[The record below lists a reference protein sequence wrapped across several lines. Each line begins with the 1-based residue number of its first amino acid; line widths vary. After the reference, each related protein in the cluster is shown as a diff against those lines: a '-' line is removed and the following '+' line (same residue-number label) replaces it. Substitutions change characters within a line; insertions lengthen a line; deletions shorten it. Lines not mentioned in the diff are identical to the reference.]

1 MSGIIQVGGGGIL
14 RMEPGGV
21 MSLDTGSF
29 NPASIPDFR
38 FWYDFSDLTTMH
50 QDAGRTTP
58 VTAAGQPI
66 RSVAN
71 KFDITGIG
79 GVGAAG
85 EPYAVENPVNANDV
99 TYELA
104 SSDPSPGAGNVHADF
119 TANTPTVAL
128 IASTASDV
136 MTNGVDSWTGYAVF
150 PITPSGPSSVA
161 RKTAFAGAVTG
172 GNLLGTMGLSIV
184 GENGELGIRA
194 GFGGATYR
202 HTPTKSIGSNANEW
216 IMQTVVVDL
225 SVGGGT
231 VVTWRINGVDDIGNL
246 TATTGIGT
254 GASYHRGISFGRTG
268 SFDWQGRMGEVLVYR
283 GQHTAM
289 QIGQVETY
297 LSGKWNLDP

>member
-1 MSGIIQVGGGGIL
+1 MSIIQISGGNAL
-14 RMEPGGV
+14 NVGGV
-21 MSLDTGSF
+21 MSVDTGAF
-29 NPASIPDFR
+29 NPASLPDFR
-38 FWYDFSDLTTMH
+38 FWYDFSDLTTMW
-50 QDAGRTTP
+50 QDAGRTMP

-119 TANTPTVAL
+119 TAIAPTVAL
-128 IASTASDV
+128 IATTPSDV
-136 MTNGVDSWTGYAVF
+136 MTNGVDSWTGYAVY
-150 PITPSGPSSVA
+150 PVTPSTLGSSVI
-161 RKTAFAGAVTG
+161 RKVAYAGAVTG
-172 GNLLGTMGLSIV
+172 GNLLGTFGT
-184 GENGELGIRA
+184 NGESNEIGIRA

-202 HTPTKSIGSNANEW
+202 RSPTKTITGNADEW

-231 VVTWRINGVDDIGNL
+231 VLTWRINGVDDIGNL

-254 GASYHRGISFGRTG
+254 GASYHRGISFGRSG
-268 SFDWQGRMGEVLVYR
+268 SFDWIGRMGEVLVYR
-283 GQHTAM
+283 GVHSAF